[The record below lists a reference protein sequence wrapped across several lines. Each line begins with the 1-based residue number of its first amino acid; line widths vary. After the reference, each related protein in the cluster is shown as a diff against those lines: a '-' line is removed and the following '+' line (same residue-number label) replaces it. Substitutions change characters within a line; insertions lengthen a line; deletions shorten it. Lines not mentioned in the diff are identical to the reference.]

1 MNPILEFYK
10 NISIL
15 TLIGRSFY
23 LLKILNF
30 PFKISSTEKIM
41 KNGALVLTDGEFWK
55 VKCGARWHI
64 ALDSGAPLAAD
75 NFQPPNFS
83 KTSQKCPFSRSPRF
97 ARLFRT
103 QANFVLCLACDYRT
117 QANLL
122 LRLACDFERK
132 PICFLAWLA
141 FNRGQAE
148 RAAQASKIGL
158 LSADLWPRAAFFCI
172 SHLMALLI
180 GLLQAASLAPW
191 DLF

>member
-1 MNPILEFYK
+1 
-10 NISIL
+10 
-15 TLIGRSFY
+15 
-23 LLKILNF
+23 
-30 PFKISSTEKIM
+30 M

-158 LSADLWPRAAFFCI
+158 LSADLCPELNF
-172 SHLMALLI
+172 LLI
-180 GLLQAASLAPW
+180 FDKKIPRQKNLRRPKYFNCDQISKQSFFNGRMRTNC
-191 DLF
+191 

>member
-1 MNPILEFYK
+1 
-10 NISIL
+10 
-15 TLIGRSFY
+15 
-23 LLKILNF
+23 
-30 PFKISSTEKIM
+30 M

-158 LSADLWPRAAFFCI
+158 LSADLWQGSVFGSGHPNPDRAVRVRFFWVGLRDRDETFDGTKADL
-172 SHLMALLI
+172 SFKLI
-180 GLLQAASLAPW
+180 KQAHNLCLH
-191 DLF
+191 D

>member
-1 MNPILEFYK
+1 
-10 NISIL
+10 
-15 TLIGRSFY
+15 
-23 LLKILNF
+23 
-30 PFKISSTEKIM
+30 M
-41 KNGALVLTDGEFWK
+41 KNGALFLTDGEFWK
-55 VKCGARWHI
+55 VECGARWHI

-158 LSADLWPRAAFFCI
+158 LSADLCPWVAFLGLGSKNYFVFVFFDSEWKKITICFLNLI
-172 SHLMALLI
+172 SWTFRYKSRCA
-180 GLLQAASLAPW
+180 QN
-191 DLF
+191 LFVSSRIFHS

>member
-41 KNGALVLTDGEFWK
+41 KNDALVLTDGEFWK

-83 KTSQKCPFSRSPRF
+83 KTSQKCRFSRSPRF

-103 QANFVLCLACDYRT
+103 QANFVLCLACDFRT

-158 LSADLWPRAAFFCI
+158 LSADLWFSPGFFGLDFKIKNTVYCI
-172 SHLMALLI
+172 LS
-180 GLLQAASLAPW
+180 
-191 DLF
+191 

>member
-103 QANFVLCLACDYRT
+103 QADFVLC
-117 QANLL
+117 
-122 LRLACDFERK
+122 LACDFERK

-158 LSADLWPRAAFFCI
+158 LSADLWRI
-172 SHLMALLI
+172 LMF
-180 GLLQAASLAPW
+180 GHNR
-191 DLF
+191 